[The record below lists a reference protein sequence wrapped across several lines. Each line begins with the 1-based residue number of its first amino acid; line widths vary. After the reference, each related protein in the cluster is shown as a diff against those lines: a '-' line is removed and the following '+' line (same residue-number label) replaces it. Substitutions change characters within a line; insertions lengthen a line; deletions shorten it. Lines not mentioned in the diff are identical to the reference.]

1 MLNIQNLTYLQGGI
15 PLLQNVNLQAYTNQ
29 RIGLVG
35 KNSCG
40 KSTLFRLIRGEIKPD
55 GGEISMQSGKTIAFV
70 EQEIA
75 SSDQPALEFVLDG
88 DVELRVLEKILAKE
102 NHDPAW
108 FDAQQ
113 RFEAIDG
120 YGAGAR
126 AAQLLNGLGFA
137 NDTLERP
144 VTSFSGGWRMR
155 LNLARALMHRADLL
169 LLDEPTNHLD
179 LEAIL
184 WLEQYL
190 ARYPGSILLVSHDRE
205 FLNACV
211 NRIAH
216 VHDHTIDCYT
226 GDYDDFERARAE
238 KIAQQNQAF
247 DKLQEKI
254 AHLEDFVRRFRAQ
267 ATKARQAQSRIK
279 ALDRITRIAAVHVTD
294 GHFELEIEAPERSPD
309 LLMRAEKMGF
319 AYGDPPLPNPLPMPS
334 PQSSP
339 ASVRGSERENLSTI
353 PAGEGANVSL
363 RESRGKMLFR
373 NIELVLRAGA
383 RIALLG
389 PNGAGKS
396 TLIKLL
402 VGELQPTSGT
412 LEITPDI
419 RIGYFAQ
426 HQLENLDSAATP
438 LQHMER
444 LAPRETTLA
453 LRNFLGRFGLAGDS
467 EDRPVA
473 SFSGGEKSRLALALL
488 AWQKPHLLLLDE
500 PTNHL
505 DLDMRDA
512 LTIALE
518 EYTGAVVIVS
528 HDRSLIRAVADEL
541 WLVAD
546 GEAKLFDGDLE
557 DYKSWIETR
566 RPREAAAQPR
576 QEKPRVQNAPRPN
589 RKALQSRQ
597 TRLETALAAAQTE
610 LAAVSRQ
617 LADPAT
623 YASPDHDRISELNAA
638 HARLEAK
645 VAELEES
652 WLELEMAM
660 GE

>member
-1 MLNIQNLTYLQGGI
+1 MLNIQNLSYLQGGI
-15 PLLQNVNLQAYTNQ
+15 PLLQDVNLQAYTNQ

-35 KNSCG
+35 KNGCG

-55 GGEISMQSGKTIAFV
+55 GGEVSIQTGKTIAFV
-70 EQEIA
+70 EQEIIN
-75 SSDQPALEFVLDG
+75 SDQPALEFILDG
-88 DVELRVLEKILAKE
+88 DAELRLLEKTLAQE
-102 NHDPAW
+102 NHDTEW
-108 FDAQQ
+108 FDAQH
-113 RFEAIDG
+113 RFEDIDG
-120 YGAGAR
+120 YGSRAR
-126 AAQLLNGLGFA
+126 AAQMLNGLGFA
-137 NDTLERP
+137 NDTLDHP

-216 VHDHTIDCYT
+216 MHDQTMDCYT
-226 GDYDDFERARAE
+226 GDYDDFERSRTE
-238 KIAQQNQAF
+238 KIALQNQAF
-247 DKLQEKI
+247 NKQQEKI
-254 AHLEDFVRRFRAQ
+254 AHLENFVRRFRAK
-267 ATKARQAQSRIK
+267 ATKAKQAQSRIK
-279 ALDRITRIAAVHVTD
+279 ALDRITRIAAAHITD

-309 LLMRAEKMGF
+309 LLIRAEKMGF
-319 AYGDPPLPNPLPMPS
+319 TYGDK
-334 PQSSP
+334 
-339 ASVRGSERENLSTI
+339 T
-353 PAGEGANVSL
+353 
-363 RESRGKMLFR
+363 LFR

-402 VGELQPTSGT
+402 VGTLQPTSGT

-426 HQLENLDSAATP
+426 HQLENLDNAATP

-444 LAPRETTLA
+444 LAPRETTLV

-566 RPREAAAQPR
+566 RPREAATQAR
-576 QEKPRVQNAPRPN
+576 QEKPRTKSAPRPN
-589 RKALQSRQ
+589 RKVLQSKQ
-597 TRLETALAAAQTE
+597 SKLETVLATAHAALAIVNQ
-610 LAAVSRQ
+610 Q

-623 YASPDHDRISELNAA
+623 YASPDRDKIGELNAE
-638 HARLEAK
+638 HARLKAK

-660 GE
+660 EEGN